1 MNENTVKYLILRN
14 TPGFGNISVNRL
26 IRLCGSVDV
35 CFDADERDI
44 LSRDVKMPETERIG
58 QKKLRAFLAYRNT
71 DNAVNDAKNLIEK
84 ATSVGCGIITIEDIA
99 YPKRFQGICDMPTV
113 LFVRGELRINE
124 YERSVGIV
132 GARRCSQGGKEE
144 AIRRAELEVAA
155 ASAVVS
161 GMAKGI
167 DSYAHTAVI
176 KNGGYTIAI
185 LGSGPD
191 ICYPSEHEKL
201 YGEIIKSGCI
211 VSEYP
216 PGTLPRNYTFP
227 ARNRLIA
234 ALSDEIVVIDAGA
247 HSGTESTVRA
257 AVKYGRRVEY
267 TD

>member
-1 MNENTVKYLILRN
+1 MNENTVKYLILRS

-26 IRLCGSVDV
+26 LRLCGNINV
-35 CFDADERDI
+35 CFEAVESDI
-44 LSRDVKMPETERIG
+44 LSRDAKMPETERIG
-58 QKKLRAFLAYRNT
+58 QKKLRIFLAYRNSGV
-71 DNAVNDAKNLIEK
+71 AENDAKKLIER
-84 ATSVGCGIITIEDIA
+84 SLSGGCGIITTEDNT
-99 YPKRFQGICDMPTV
+99 YPKRFQGICEMPTV
-113 LFVRGELRINE
+113 LFLRGELRINE

-132 GARRCSQGGKEE
+132 GARRCSQEGKEE
-144 AIRRAELEVAA
+144 AIRRAELEVVAG
-155 ASAVVS
+155 SVVIS

-176 KNGGYTIAI
+176 KNGGYTIAV

-191 ICYPSEHEKL
+191 ICYPREHEKL
-201 YGEIIKSGCI
+201 YGEIIKNGCI

-257 AVKYGRRVEY
+257 AVKFGRMVESI
-267 TD
+267 